1 MPLVLPCINRV
12 LMVPRPPPVV
22 RTVLEAD
29 PTTALQV
36 MTSSTPNSLRPNKS
50 PLRASLSLS
59 LPEGGLFHGWRYL
72 S

>member
-12 LMVPRPPPVV
+12 LMVPRPAGLM
-22 RTVLEAD
+22 VLEAD
-29 PTTALQV
+29 PTTALLV

-59 LPEGGLFHGWRYL
+59 LPEGGLFHGWR
-72 S
+72 